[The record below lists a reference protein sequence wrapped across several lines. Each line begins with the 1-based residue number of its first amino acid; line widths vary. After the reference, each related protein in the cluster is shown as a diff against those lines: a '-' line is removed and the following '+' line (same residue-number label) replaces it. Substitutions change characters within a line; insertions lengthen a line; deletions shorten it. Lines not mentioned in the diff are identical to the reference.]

1 MDKRE
6 NDEQNEVEV
15 HLFAEED
22 FNDGRSV
29 EETPQGEITVDFGEA
44 AESMLDD
51 IKSDSLYGISA
62 AAAADADD
70 FDPGDMS
77 SDAVVNVDDVVA
89 ARSKGDRLT
98 ESADLDELSESINI
112 TEQETVE
119 YVEDDDEFSAER
131 ATHSRRRLRNLL
143 IFFIIILLVLIAII
157 GLFIW
162 RNSTPPGVKQPDSDV
177 LQTSTAGTNAAQFQA
192 IDAARIPD
200 LVTYFGMTPEAA
212 AEASDNS
219 IALDAEATAA
229 SDATLPN
236 VVRTRNGWLVGPN
249 GETLASI
256 TFGLNAAGDIDYIF
270 ASFDLDAFGVAD
282 AKFDELIA
290 SKVVA
295 SSILA
300 GIGIDPAAVES
311 AQLTIVENPQAVLS
325 RDTGA
330 QEVAEFTGPTNIE
343 GVPGAWKVT
352 ETYDHTAGVTV
363 GDNSVI
369 RTLSVDLR

>member
-22 FNDGRSV
+22 FNDGRPA
-29 EETPQGEITVDFGEA
+29 EESPQGEITVDFGEA

-119 YVEDDDEFSAER
+119 YVEDDDEFSVER
-131 ATHSRRRLRNLL
+131 ATRSRRRLRNLL
-143 IFFIIILLVLIAII
+143 IFFIIILLVLIAVI

-212 AEASDNS
+212 VEASGNS

-256 TFGLNAAGDIDYIF
+256 TFGLNAVGDIDYVF

-311 AQLTIVENPQAVLS
+311 AQLTIVENPQAVIS

-343 GVPGAWKVT
+343 GVPGTWKVT

>member
-22 FNDGRSV
+22 FNDGRPV

-131 ATHSRRRLRNLL
+131 ATRSRRRLRNLL
-143 IFFIIILLVLIAII
+143 IFFIIILLVLIAVI

-311 AQLTIVENPQAVLS
+311 AQLTIIENPQAVLS

-343 GVPGAWKVT
+343 GVPGTWKVT

>member
-22 FNDGRSV
+22 FNDGRPA

-131 ATHSRRRLRNLL
+131 ATRSRRRLRNLL
-143 IFFIIILLVLIAII
+143 IFFIIILLVLIAVI

-343 GVPGAWKVT
+343 GVPGTWKVT

>member
-22 FNDGRSV
+22 FNDGRPA
-29 EETPQGEITVDFGEA
+29 EEAPQGEITVDFGEA

-131 ATHSRRRLRNLL
+131 AMRSRRRLRNLL
-143 IFFIIILLVLIAII
+143 VFFIIILLVLIAVI

-200 LVTYFGMTPEAA
+200 LITYFGMTPEAA
-212 AEASDNS
+212 VEASGNS

-300 GIGIDPAAVES
+300 GIGLDPAAVES

-325 RDTGA
+325 RDTSA

-343 GVPGAWKVT
+343 GVPGTWKVT